1 MYSVVNC
8 VSRSDAL
15 VIQIGQNELATLTSA
30 VWAFMFLLF
39 VFLSPFLNLQSSW
52 QTTNFIIYKV

>member
-15 VIQIGQNELATLTSA
+15 VIQIGQNELATLMSA
-30 VWAFMFLLF
+30 VWAFNFLLF
-39 VFLSPFLNLQSSW
+39 VFLISPSQSAE
-52 QTTNFIIYKV
+52 QLANN